1 MSRTKQY
8 EPDKVVG
15 IAMNTFWSQG
25 YGATSIEDLA
35 EATGL
40 SRSSLYSEYG
50 SKRALFSA
58 SVNHYLEYFSS
69 RLAPLSD
76 GGLEALEDFFEQIS
90 ADQPGKPTGCLMV
103 NTMTEFVPPDS
114 NFADDAALYR
124 IMVTDALLGAL
135 SAAEV
140 RGDIDPGS
148 SGRRADFLTTQLFG
162 LFVELRAQSS
172 RADLERSVEAI
183 LAEVG
188 SWKRLSLKR
197 RLGNTS

>member
-8 EPDKVVG
+8 KPDEVVG
-15 IAMNTFWSQG
+15 IAMNTFWTQG

-58 SVNHYLEYFSS
+58 AVNHYLEYFSS

-76 GGLEALEDFFEQIS
+76 GGLDALEEFFEQIS
-90 ADQPGKPTGCLMV
+90 AGQSGKPAGCLMV
-103 NTMTEFVPPDS
+103 NSMTEFVPADPS
-114 NFADDAALYR
+114 FTDDADLYR

-135 SAAEV
+135 SAAEAK
-140 RGDIDPGS
+140 GDIDTGS

-172 RADLERSVEAI
+172 RTDVERSVEAI
-183 LAEVG
+183 LAEVR

-197 RLGNTS
+197 RLGTTS

>member
-1 MSRTKQY
+1 
-8 EPDKVVG
+8 
-15 IAMNTFWSQG
+15 MNTFWKQG

-58 SVNHYLEYFSS
+58 AVNHYLEYFST
-69 RLAPLSD
+69 RLTPLSD
-76 GGLEALEDFFEQIS
+76 GGLDALEEFFQQVS
-90 ADQPGKPTGCLMV
+90 VDQPGRPAGCLMV
-103 NTMTEFVPPDS
+103 NTMAEFVPADPS
-114 NFADDAALYR
+114 FADDAALYR
-124 IMVTDALLGAL
+124 IMVTDALLSAL
-135 SAAEV
+135 SAAEA

-148 SGRRADFLTTQLFG
+148 SARRADFLTTQLFG

-172 RADLERSVEAI
+172 RADIERSVEAI

-188 SWKRLSLKR
+188 SWRRLSLKR
-197 RLGNTS
+197 RLGTTS